1 MDLRDWRG
9 SWVGSP
15 LHGLHIEMQDPLP
28 PNDVTWPRIDLR
40 FPEGVRGPGLET
52 AGHIHWP
59 ELVVDQR
66 AAVIGVPGVPYAARL
81 GPILGC
87 PWVGQYPCDCPWWFV
102 FLPTGGNPIC
112 PVQWIAHNHIHWTLP
127 DGPREVRRQYCQ
139 VVINL
144 ARVALFTGAHEPLFH
159 QLRRSADAMQLLYK
173 SASLLTFTYCRA
185 YSRADYEDSYAMT
198 LSAALSGG
206 PPSGFWMQRL
216 RQASPSPPPIHS
228 LRGSMDPSTTPA
240 LGIKLLRLQGL
251 CHHAAVS
258 DTSRALLQLLPQ
270 LAVCVVL
277 DYWRGG
283 YWDVREWRE
292 AFRHARTHLP
302 LGAPLGA
309 GDFPIIADYPM
320 LREFRGMPRW
330 ADSYAARNT
339 AAAEAWP

>member
-1 MDLRDWRG
+1 
-9 SWVGSP
+9 
-15 LHGLHIEMQDPLP
+15 
-28 PNDVTWPRIDLR
+28 
-40 FPEGVRGPGLET
+40 
-52 AGHIHWP
+52 
-59 ELVVDQR
+59 
-66 AAVIGVPGVPYAARL
+66 
-81 GPILGC
+81 
-87 PWVGQYPCDCPWWFV
+87 
-102 FLPTGGNPIC
+102 
-112 PVQWIAHNHIHWTLP
+112 
-127 DGPREVRRQYCQ
+127 
-139 VVINL
+139 
-144 ARVALFTGAHEPLFH
+144 
-159 QLRRSADAMQLLYK
+159 MQLLYK
-173 SASLLTFTYCRA
+173 SASLITYTYCYRYA

-216 RQASPSPPPIHS
+216 RQASPCPPPIHS

-258 DTSRALLQLLPQ
+258 DTYRALLQLLPQ

-302 LGAPLGA
+302 PGAPLGA
-309 GDFPIIADYPM
+309 GDFPIIADYPK
-320 LREFRGMPRW
+320 LREFSGMPRW